1 MSEWVSETERDTD
14 RETVRKRERDR
25 ELFGDWSRSMTQG
38 TCWYRTSRS
47 FTSTQNK
54 NTSARAGSARVS
66 YAMQASKKERARDR
80 ADKRRRE

>member
-14 RETVRKRERDR
+14 RETVRKRER

-47 FTSTQNK
+47 FASTQNK